1 MTEAF
6 LSNERLVD
14 LLIQEVT
21 TGLGTTET
29 TEMEQLLARYP
40 GLDRRV
46 FESTAVALTV
56 AARLPAEPL
65 PPGLRARLLA
75 AADGVAGAPKRVV
88 DLQAVRSAR
97 DAIAQPASVLHRRP
111 GVIGWWATAAALLIA
126 IAGWYPRL
134 AGPSHAPTAAQLRAQ
149 LLASNS
155 TAVHWAFA
163 ATDDPGGAGATGDVV
178 FDPATQRGYLRFHN
192 LKPNDPRHYEY
203 QLWIFDGERDARYPV
218 DGGVFDIPAGS
229 ADVVVPITARIR
241 VGKPELFAVTIE
253 HPGGVVVSGREHIV
267 VIAKPR
273 HA

>member
-21 TGLGTTET
+21 TGLGTTESS
-29 TEMEQLLARYP
+29 EMEQLLSRYS

-46 FESTAVALTV
+46 FESTAAALTV
-56 AARLPAEPL
+56 AARLPTEPL
-65 PPGLRARLLA
+65 PPALRARLLA
-75 AADGVAGAPKRVV
+75 AADGVVGAPKRVV
-88 DLQAVRSAR
+88 DLQAIRSAR
-97 DAIAQPASVLHRRP
+97 EAGARPASTVHRPP
-111 GVIGWWATAAALLIA
+111 GISGWWATAAALLIA

-134 AGPSHAPTAAQLRAQ
+134 AGPPDAPTAAQLRAQ

-163 ATDDPGGAGATGDVV
+163 ATDDPGGDGAAGDVV
-178 FDPATQRGYLRFHN
+178 FDPATQRGYLRLHN
-192 LKPNDPRHYEY
+192 LKPNDPRQFEY

-229 ADVVVPITARIR
+229 ADVVVPITVHLR

-267 VIAKPR
+267 LIAKPR